1 MAQIPYEF
9 LVRWNHT
16 TGALQGA
23 YVKTFD
29 NVANKEGDAQPVA
42 VAGQAGFPL
51 TDVMTALQSGTII
64 SMDAANVALA
74 TEQAAHAATSA
85 LLAVAQAKL
94 TKAGI
99 A

>member
-29 NVANKEGDAQPVA
+29 SVTLQEGQPQPVA
-42 VAGQAGFPL
+42 IAGQNGFPL
-51 TDVMTALQSGTII
+51 ADVLAAIQSGAII
-64 SMDAANVALA
+64 SMDNANAAL
-74 TEQAAHAATSA
+74 S
-85 LLAVAQAKL
+85 VAQAKL
-94 TKAGI
+94 TAAGI
-99 A
+99 V